1 METEDMTKLVRDKLG
16 KRIRELREARG
27 LRQIDLAEKACI
39 DRSYI
44 SGIENGRRNVSIDN
58 VARMAQALD
67 ISVAELCADIEFD
80 SDMVDE
86 RVKETQTDA

>member
-1 METEDMTKLVRDKLG
+1 MTKLVRGKLG

-27 LRQIDLAEKACI
+27 WRQIDLAEKACI

-67 ISVAELCADIEFD
+67 TSVAELCADIEFD
-80 SDMVDE
+80 SDKAGE
-86 RVKETQTDA
+86 RAEEEQIDAS